1 MSQYD
6 LESVN
11 LPKLSGTGLRLFAS
25 ALENGAARAVMLGN
39 LLQSGGITKLRDMRI
54 DEPPTM
60 KPIKFVKE
68 TAVSPFDINTITLP
82 AGADTP
88 FATVQDYAA
97 AYREGTTTP
106 EAVAEKVLAAVAAS
120 DEGDTPLRAFIT
132 QNREDIMAQARAA
145 TERIKAGAPLSLLDG
160 VPVAVKDEVDQVTY
174 PTTVGTAFW
183 GHSPAKEDST
193 VVARLRA
200 AGALLIGKANMYE
213 IGINPEGFNAHYG
226 MARNPYNLEHD
237 PGGSS
242 SGPAAATAAGFCP
255 VSIGA
260 DGGGS
265 IRIPAAHCGLVG
277 LKATYGR
284 ISEHGAAPLT
294 WTMGHLGPLGA
305 TVADVALTYA
315 AIAGPD
321 DHDPVTQHQPP
332 VKLDG
337 WDNADLSGLRLGV
350 YRDWFNHA
358 TPEIVAACNV
368 MLDKLQAAGAT
379 IHEIEIPGLDA
390 MRIAH
395 AVTILSE
402 MTASMDNIGANPKD
416 FAAPVRVSLVL
427 GRAFTARD
435 YVQSQRI
442 RTRALA
448 TFDRVFEDV
457 DVIMTPATAVT
468 SPKIPDGGLAA
479 GWSNLSVVTELM
491 RFIVPGNLLG
501 LPAIAFPAGYTSDG
515 LPIGMQAMG
524 RHWDEHLLLRV
535 AYAAEQVVERK
546 RPLLHYQILKD
557 NFK

>member
-1 MSQYD
+1 MTQYD
-6 LESVN
+6 LESVK
-11 LPKLSGTGLRLFAS
+11 LPKLMGTGLRLFAN
-25 ALENGAARAVMLGN
+25 ALENGASRALLLGN
-39 LLQSGGITKLRDMRI
+39 LLQSGGITKLRVMRV
-54 DEPPTM
+54 DEPPTV
-60 KPIKFVKE
+60 KPIKFVDDK
-68 TAVSPFDINTITLP
+68 AVSHPAFALSAITP
-82 AGADTP
+82 PTSADTP
-88 FATVQDYAA
+88 FATIQDYAA
-97 AYREGTTTP
+97 AYRDGTTTP
-106 EAVAEKVLAAVAAS
+106 VAVAEKILTAVAAS
-120 DEGDTPLRAFIT
+120 EEGETPLRAFIA
-132 QNREDIMAQARAA
+132 QDRDDIMAQAWAA
-145 TERIKAGAPLSLLDG
+145 TQRIQTGGPVSIFDG
-160 VPVAVKDEVDQVTY
+160 VPVAIKDEVDQVPY

-183 GHSPAKEDST
+183 GHSPATEDAT

-213 IGINPEGFNAHYG
+213 IGINPEGFNLHYG
-226 MARNPYNLEHD
+226 MVRNPYNLAHD

-284 ISEHGAAPLT
+284 ISEYGAAPLT
-294 WTMGHLGPLGA
+294 WSMGHLGPIGA

-321 DHDPVTQHQPP
+321 DHDDVTQHQPP
-332 VKLDG
+332 VTLDG

-350 YRDWFNHA
+350 YREWFNHA
-358 TPEIVAACNV
+358 TPDIVAACNAT
-368 MLDKLQAAGAT
+368 LDKLVQAGAT

-390 MRIAH
+390 IRIAH
-395 AVTILSE
+395 AVTILAE
-402 MTASMDNIGANPKD
+402 MAASMDNIKANPKD
-416 FAAPVRVSLVL
+416 FSAPTRVSLVL

-435 YVQSQRI
+435 YVQAQRI

-448 TFDRVFEDV
+448 TFDRVFETV
-457 DVIMTPATAVT
+457 DLIMTPTTAVT

-491 RFIVPGNLLG
+491 RYAVQGNLLG
-501 LPAIAFPAGYTSDG
+501 LPAISFPVGYDSHG

-524 RHWDEHLLLRV
+524 RHWEVHLLLRV
-535 AYAAEQVVERK
+535 AFAAEQVVERK
-546 RPLLHYQILKD
+546 RPLLHYRILE
-557 NFK
+557 

>member
-1 MSQYD
+1 MTQYD
-6 LESVN
+6 LESVK
-11 LPKLSGTGLRLFAS
+11 LPKLAGTGLRLFAN

-39 LLQSGGITKLRDMRI
+39 LLQSGGITKLREMRI
-54 DEPPTM
+54 DEPPTVS
-60 KPIKFVKE
+60 PIKFVE
-68 TAVSPFDINTITLP
+68 ATAVSPFKLANLTLP
-82 AGADTP
+82 ARADAP
-88 FATVQDYAA
+88 FATIQDYAA
-97 AYREGTTTP
+97 AYRNGATTP
-106 EAVAEKVLAAVAAS
+106 EAVAEKVLAAVATS
-120 DEGDTPLRAFIT
+120 DDDERPLRAFIA
-132 QNREDIMAQARAA
+132 QDRADIMTQARAA
-145 TERIKAGAPLSLLDG
+145 TERIQAGAPLSLLDG
-160 VPVAVKDEVDQVTY
+160 VPVAVKDEVDQIPY

-183 GHSPAKEDST
+183 GHSPATEDAT
-193 VVARLRA
+193 VVARLRV

-213 IGINPEGFNAHYG
+213 IGINPEGFNTHYG
-226 MARNPYNLEHD
+226 MVRNPYNLDHD

-294 WTMGHLGPLGA
+294 WSMGHLGPIGA
-305 TVADVALTYA
+305 TAADVALTYA

-321 DHDPVTQHQPP
+321 ENDPVTQRQPP

-350 YRDWFNHA
+350 YRQWFEHA
-358 TPEIVAACNV
+358 TPDIVAACEA
-368 MLDKLQAAGAT
+368 MLDKVAQAGAE
-379 IHEIEIPGLDA
+379 IREIEIPGLDA

-402 MTASMDNIGANPKD
+402 MAASMDNIRANPKD
-416 FAAPVRVSLVL
+416 FGAPVRVSLVL

-435 YVQSQRI
+435 YVQAQRV
-442 RTRALA
+442 RTRAMA
-448 TFDRVFEDV
+448 TFDRIFEDV

-468 SPKIPDGGLAA
+468 APRIPDGGLAV

-491 RFIVPGNLLG
+491 RFVVPGNLIG
-501 LPAIAFPAGYTSDG
+501 LPAISFPVGYDANG

-524 RHWDEHLLLRV
+524 RHWEEHLLLRV

-546 RPLLHYQILKD
+546 RPFLHYSILND
-557 NFK
+557 

>member
-6 LESVN
+6 LESIK
-11 LPKLSGTGLRLFAS
+11 LPKLMGTGLRLFAN
-25 ALENGAARAVMLGN
+25 ALENPAARTALLGN
-39 LLQSGGITKLRDMRI
+39 LLQSGGITKLREMRI

-60 KPIKFVKE
+60 EPIKFVAE
-68 TAVSPFDINTITLP
+68 TAQSTFDLQAITLP
-82 AGADTP
+82 TSADTP
-88 FATVQDYAA
+88 YATIQDYAA
-97 AYREGTTTP
+97 AYRDGTTTP
-106 EAVAEKVLAAVAAS
+106 EVVAEKVLAAIAAS
-120 DEGDTPLRAFIT
+120 DEGDTPLRAFIA
-132 QNREDIMAQARAA
+132 QNRDDVMAQARAA
-145 TERIKAGAPLSLLDG
+145 TERIKAGSPLSIFDG
-160 VPVAVKDEVDQVTY
+160 VPVAVKDEVDQVPY

-183 GHSPAKEDST
+183 GQSPAKEDAT

-226 MARNPYNLEHD
+226 MARNPHNLAHD

-242 SGPAAATAAGFCP
+242 SGPAAAAAAGFCP

-294 WTMGHLGPLGA
+294 WTMGHLGPIGA

-315 AIAGPD
+315 AIAGSD
-321 DHDPVTQHQPP
+321 AHDPATQHQPP
-332 VKLDG
+332 VVLDG

-358 TPEIVAACNV
+358 TPDIVAAGNAL
-368 MLDKLQAAGAT
+368 LDKLKEAGAT

-402 MTASMDNIGANPKD
+402 MAASMDNIGANPKD

-435 YVQSQRI
+435 YVQAQRI

-448 TFDRVFEDV
+448 AFDRVFEEV

-491 RFIVPGNLLG
+491 RFVVPGNFVG
-501 LPAIAFPAGYTSDG
+501 LPAISFPAGYDTNG

-524 RHWDEHLLLRV
+524 RHWEEHLLLRV
-535 AYAAEQVVERK
+535 AFAAEQVVERK
-546 RPLLHYQILKD
+546 RPSLYYQIL
-557 NFK
+557 

>member
-1 MSQYD
+1 MSHYD

-11 LPKLSGTGLRLFAS
+11 LPKLSGTGLRLFAN

-39 LLQSGGITKLRDMRI
+39 LLQSGGITKLRKMQI

-60 KPIKFVKE
+60 KPLKFVAE
-68 TAVSPFDINTITLP
+68 TAQSGLDLEAIDLP
-82 AGADTP
+82 ASADTP
-88 FATVQDYAA
+88 FTTIQDYAA
-97 AYREGTTTP
+97 AYRAGTTTP

-120 DEGDTPLRAFIT
+120 EEGDTPLRAFIA
-132 QNREDIMAQARAA
+132 QYRDDIMAQARAA
-145 TERIKAGAPLSLLDG
+145 TERIQAGGPLSIFDG
-160 VPVAVKDEVDQVTY
+160 VPVAIKDEVDQVPY

-183 GHSPAKEDST
+183 GHSPTTTDAT

-200 AGALLIGKANMYE
+200 AGALLIGKANMHE
-213 IGINPEGFNAHYG
+213 IGINPEGFNLHFG

-237 PGGSS
+237 TGGSS

-294 WTMGHLGPLGA
+294 WSMGHLGPIGA

-321 DHDPVTQHQPP
+321 EQDPTTKLQPP

-350 YRDWFNHA
+350 YRAWFNHA
-358 TPEIVAACNV
+358 EPDIVAACDA
-368 MLDKLQAAGAT
+368 MLDKLAAAGAT

-390 MRIAH
+390 IRIAH
-395 AVTILSE
+395 ATTILAE
-402 MTASMDNIGANPKD
+402 MAASMDNIKANPKD
-416 FAAPVRVSLVL
+416 FAPATRVSLVL

-435 YVQSQRI
+435 YVQAQRI
-442 RTRALA
+442 RTQALA
-448 TFDRVFEDV
+448 AFDRIYETV
-457 DVIMTPATAVT
+457 DVVMSPTTAVT
-468 SPKIPDGGLAA
+468 APKIPAGGLAA

-491 RFIVPGNLLG
+491 RYAVQGNLLG
-501 LPAIAFPAGYTSDG
+501 LPAISFPVGYDSQG

-524 RHWDEHLLLRV
+524 RHWEEHLLLQV
-535 AYAAEQVVERK
+535 AYAAEQVVERRK
-546 RPLLHYQILKD
+546 PALYYQIL
-557 NFK
+557 NG

>member
-6 LESVN
+6 LESVS
-11 LPKLSGTGLRLFAS
+11 LPKLSGTGLRLFAN
-25 ALENGAARAVMLGN
+25 ALESGAGRAVMLGN
-39 LLQSGGITKLRDMRI
+39 LLQSGGILKLRDMRI
-54 DEPPTM
+54 DEPPTL
-60 KPIKFVKE
+60 KPIKFVAE
-68 TAVSPFDINTITLP
+68 TAQSGFDISTINLP
-82 AGADTP
+82 DRADTP
-88 FATVQDYAA
+88 FATIQDYAA

-106 EAVAEKVLAAVAAS
+106 EAVAEKVLTAVAAS
-120 DEGDTPLRAFIT
+120 EEGSTPLRAFIA
-132 QNREDIMAQARAA
+132 QNRDDIMAQARAA
-145 TERIKAGAPLSLLDG
+145 TERIKAGQLLSIFDG
-160 VPVAVKDEVDQVTY
+160 VPVAIKDEVDQVPY

-183 GHSPAKEDST
+183 GKSPAAADST

-200 AGALLIGKANMYE
+200 AGALLIGKANMHE
-213 IGINPEGFNAHYG
+213 IGINPEGFNLHYG
-226 MARNPYNLEHD
+226 MARNPYNLNHD

-284 ISEHGAAPLT
+284 VSEYGAAPLT
-294 WTMGHLGPLGA
+294 WSMGHLGPIGA

-321 DHDPVTQHQPP
+321 EKDVVTQHQPP

-337 WDNADLSGLRLGV
+337 WNNADLSGLRLGV
-350 YRDWFNHA
+350 YREWFNHA
-358 TPEIVAACNV
+358 TPDIVAACDA
-368 MLDKLQAAGAT
+368 MLAKLVQAGAT
-379 IHEIEIPGLDA
+379 IQEVEIPGLDA
-390 MRIAH
+390 IRIAH
-395 AVTILSE
+395 ATTILAE
-402 MTASMDNIGANPKD
+402 MAASMDNIKANPKD
-416 FAAPVRVSLVL
+416 FSPATRVSLVL

-435 YVQSQRI
+435 YVQAQRI
-442 RTRALA
+442 RTQALA
-448 TFDRVFEDV
+448 AFDRVYEAV
-457 DVIMTPATAVT
+457 DVVMSPTTAVT

-491 RFIVPGNLLG
+491 RYAVQGNLLG
-501 LPAIAFPAGYTSDG
+501 LPAISFPVGYTSDG

-524 RHWDEHLLLRV
+524 RHWEEHLLLQV

-546 RPLLHYQILKD
+546 RPLLHYEILG
-557 NFK
+557 

>member
-1 MSQYD
+1 MTKYD

-11 LPKLSGTGLRLFAS
+11 LPKLSGTGLRLFAN

-39 LLQSGGITKLRDMRI
+39 LLQSGGILKLREMRI

-60 KPIKFVKE
+60 QPIKFVAE
-68 TAVSPFDINTITLP
+68 TAQSSFDINTIALP
-82 AGADTP
+82 ESAAAP
-88 FATVQDYAA
+88 FTTIQDYAA
-97 AYREGTTTP
+97 AYRAGTTTP
-106 EAVAEKVLAAVAAS
+106 EAVAEKILTAVAAS
-120 DEGDTPLRAFIT
+120 DKSDKPLRAFIA
-132 QNREDIMAQARAA
+132 QNRDDIMAQARAA

-160 VPVAVKDEVDQVTY
+160 VPVAVKDEVDQVPY

-183 GHSPAKEDST
+183 GKSPAVEDAT

-226 MARNPYNLEHD
+226 MARNPYNLDHD

-294 WTMGHLGPLGA
+294 WTMGHLGPIGA

-321 DHDPVTQHQPP
+321 EHDPVTQHQPP
-332 VKLDG
+332 VVLDG

-358 TPEIVAACNV
+358 TPDIVAAGNA
-368 MLDKLQAAGAT
+368 MLEKLRAAGAA

-402 MTASMDNIGANPKD
+402 MAASTDNIKANPKD
-416 FAAPVRVSLVL
+416 FGAPVRVSLVL

-435 YVQSQRI
+435 YVQAQRI

-448 TFDRVFEDV
+448 AFEQVYEQV
-457 DVIMTPATAVT
+457 DVILSPATAVT

-491 RFIVPGNLLG
+491 RFVVPGNFVG
-501 LPAIAFPAGYTSDG
+501 LPAISFPMGYTADG

-524 RHWDEHLLLRV
+524 RHWEEHLLLRV
-535 AYAAEQVVERK
+535 AYAAEQVVERRK
-546 RPLLHYQILKD
+546 PLLHYQILE
-557 NFK
+557 